1 MLYIWEQDHDWA
13 GMIVVVAA
21 TELEA
26 RELLKQHEYYEDTQ
40 KVYKHEIVAGLVIC
54 NTGDA

>member
-1 MLYIWEQDHDWA
+1 MLYIWEQDYDWA

-21 TELEA
+21 TEPEA
-26 RELLKQHEYYEDTQ
+26 RELLKQHEYYDDART
-40 KVYKHEIVAGLVIC
+40 VYKHEIVAGLVIC